1 MSLVGNKMGCWTNK
15 KRKKIMSL
23 VKISNIIQRSART
36 SRLPTINPRS
46 KWLSESLETTM
57 DAVERS
63 IIVL

>member
-1 MSLVGNKMGCWTNK
+1 
-15 KRKKIMSL
+15 MSL